1 MDTSYSHVLQAETAR
16 TAQPGVLLR
25 SVHTI
30 YKEQFWRWFSIMA
43 PTSLLGG
50 LILVLVDWR
59 VKEMFRSVPPGV
71 FLFHLADF
79 AGAIALRLGGFFLT
93 WLLGCFALAAVATAV
108 NHLAEDDGDSWR
120 HDSYECA
127 RQHIGALFL
136 TALITFVALLLGLS
150 AMNFVE
156 LTSHRVVGFTRVLR
170 FSFVISIG
178 SYVIVASMVSW
189 WGVSV
194 PLILQGHLR
203 VWAALKKSVELSN
216 GYEGALFLLV
226 VESVAGSLTV
236 WYAVMHGFPILLPPT
251 LTHSVWYGWLL
262 NAVGVLASAA
272 VEPPLFIGLSML
284 ANPERLNESSLL
296 DAELTT

>member
-1 MDTSYSHVLQAETAR
+1 MDTSYSHVLPAEPAR

-30 YKEQFWRWFSIMA
+30 YKEQFWRWFGIMA

-50 LILVLVDWR
+50 LILGLVDWR
-59 VKEMFRSVPPGV
+59 VREMFRSIPPGG

-79 AGAIALRLGGFFLT
+79 AGAVALRVGGFFLT
-93 WLLGCFALAAVATAV
+93 WLLGCFALAAVATTV

-120 HDSYECA
+120 HDSYERA

-136 TALITFVALLLGLS
+136 AALITFIALLLGLG

-156 LTSHRVVGFTRVLR
+156 FTADRIVGFTRVFR

-194 PLILQGHLR
+194 PLILQGNTRL
-203 VWAALKKSVELSN
+203 WAALKKSVELSN

-226 VESVAGSLTV
+226 VETVLGSLVV
-236 WYAVMHGFPILLPPT
+236 WYAIVHGLPLLLPAP
-251 LTHSVWYGWLL
+251 LTYSAWYVWLL
-262 NAVGVLASAA
+262 NAIGILASAA
-272 VEPPLFIGLSML
+272 IEPPLFIGLSL
-284 ANPERLNESSLL
+284 LVDPERLA
-296 DAELTT
+296 D